1 MGRKG
6 DVSTSTS
13 PHAVRCPR
21 CSAHVR
27 TGSDWCT
34 LCYADLRPAPPV
46 AEPVAALQPEPLTA
60 PVEPVSLPVAATGE
74 AVDVVPAAPVGRGKH
89 AKKAPDT
96 TDRPPA
102 EVEALANRMLAELAV
117 SESKNPLGPLAP
129 HVDTP
134 GKRVGV
140 MVGGV
145 VGVIC
150 LLVIIMAILGAVFG

>member
-13 PHAVRCPR
+13 PNAVRCPR

-34 LCYADLRPAPPV
+34 LCYADLRPVPPV
-46 AEPVAALQPEPLTA
+46 VEPVVAREPEPLAA
-60 PVEPVSLPVAATGE
+60 PVGPVDLPVAPAAD
-74 AVDVVPAAPVGRGKH
+74 AVDVAPATPVGRGKH
-89 AKKAPDT
+89 AKKAPAKGVGS
-96 TDRPPA
+96 PS
-102 EVEALANRMLAELAV
+102 EVEALANQMLAQLAM

-145 VGVIC
+145 VAVIC
-150 LLVIIMAILGAVFG
+150 LLVIIMAILGVVFS

>member
-1 MGRKG
+1 M
-6 DVSTSTS
+6 STSTS
-13 PHAVRCPR
+13 PNAVRCPR

-34 LCYADLRPAPPV
+34 LCYADLRPA
-46 AEPVAALQPEPLTA
+46 APVAAAVEAPEPEPLPA
-60 PVEPVSLPVAATGE
+60 SVDPLDLPMAEAAE
-74 AVDVVPAAPVGRGKH
+74 AVDVAPPAAPVGRGKH
-89 AKKAPDT
+89 AKKAPT
-96 TDRPPA
+96 KGAGSPS
-102 EVEALANRMLAELAV
+102 EVEALANQMLAQLAV

-145 VGVIC
+145 VVGIC
-150 LLVIIMAILGAVFG
+150 LLVIVMAILGAVFS